1 MAKVRVVTGY
11 VPIPN
16 HPRTAEEYGR
26 LGERFKEIT
35 AASVIPFY
43 SKLEQCWLWRLAWET
58 PNLTHSE
65 GDNPAKNTLAY
76 HAVNHQK
83 TTWLMQASLYDDD
96 ADIFVWM
103 DYGIFHLPGVN
114 GPVIDE
120 FIKRL
125 DDKCI
130 YIPGCWEGPV
140 IQDFRMTDRLPDP
153 DADPFIDDN
162 NPCWRFCG
170 TVLVCPRRYCIKLDE
185 AVRRSLYSHVA
196 RTKNISWEV
205 NTWARMEKTRTLPIK
220 WYKADHNE
228 RLFTGFKPT
237 LDA

>member
-1 MAKVRVVTGY
+1 MAKVRIVTGY

-35 AASVIPFY
+35 AAPIIPFY
-43 SKLEQCWLWRLAWET
+43 TALPQCWLWKAAWET

-65 GDNPAKNTLAY
+65 GDNPAKNTIAY

-103 DYGIFHLPGVN
+103 DYGVFHLPGVT
-114 GPVIDE
+114 GAVIDE
-120 FIKRL
+120 FIRKL

-130 YIPGCWEGPV
+130 YIPGCWAEPV
-140 IQDFRMTDRLPDP
+140 I
-153 DADPFIDDN
+153 IYDDS
-162 NPCWRFCG
+162 PCWRFCG
-170 TVLVCPRRYCIKLDE
+170 TVLVCPRKYCIKLDE
-185 AVRRSLYSHVA
+185 TMKRNVYSHVA
-196 RTKNISWEV
+196 KTKNISWEV
-205 NTWARMEKTRTLPIK
+205 NTWARVEKDRILPIK
-220 WYKADHNE
+220 WYRADHNE
-228 RLFTGFKPT
+228 QLFTGFKPT